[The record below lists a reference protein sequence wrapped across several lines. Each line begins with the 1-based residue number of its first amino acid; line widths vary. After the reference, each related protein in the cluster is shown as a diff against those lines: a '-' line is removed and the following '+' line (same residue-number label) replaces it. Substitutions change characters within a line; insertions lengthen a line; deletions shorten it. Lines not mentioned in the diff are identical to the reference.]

1 MKIWAPLGLFWV
13 LAFGRLSGADL
24 QATHL
29 TCEGRAEPLGVDEP
43 APPLGWQLQAS
54 GRGPAQSA
62 WQVLAASS
70 PALLAGGKGDLWD
83 SGRVAGDVSFGVPYR
98 GRPLVSGQQVFWQV
112 RVWDEAGH
120 ASAWSQPAA
129 WTMGVVEDAGW
140 HAQWIGAPA
149 EANLPLPMLRRE
161 FAVGPGLRRA
171 TVNVCGLGQYELSLN
186 GRKVG
191 DQLLAPGWTKYDKT
205 CLYDTYEV
213 TAMLKEG
220 ANAVGLLLGNGMYNV
235 SAQATGSR
243 YKKFTGS
250 FGAVKAIAQLRLE
263 YADGRVEWIGTNGS
277 WRVAAGPITF
287 SSVYGGEDFDARLVP
302 AGWDGPGFDDRR
314 WVSAAIVPGP
324 GGVLRGLSA
333 AAPPVGAHEVFAPV
347 KVTTLRP
354 GVAVYDFGQNAAQIP
369 RLLVHGLEGSS
380 VRLTP
385 AELLRPNGTIDRASS
400 GGGSAYWQYT
410 LNGGGTADAPEAW
423 SPRFFYSGYRYLQV
437 ELRPATPDG
446 PPPVIHGLESVAV
459 YTDSP
464 LAGEFACSN
473 ELFNRTR
480 TLILWAQRSNLVSIL
495 TDCPHREKL
504 GWLEQDYLNGP
515 SLRYGFDLGPLMGKV
530 LNDIADSQLPS
541 GSVPTI
547 APEYT
552 AFTDRGTPA
561 GGRNAFGDT
570 PEWGSAL
577 VQCAWQ
583 QYLWTGDPAVLARYY
598 GAMQRYVAY
607 LGTRRTPAG
616 LIDYGLGDWY
626 DLGPA
631 RPGKAQLTPVALTA
645 TATYFGDLTVMAKTA
660 RLLGHA
666 DDAVGFGQL
675 AGATRASFNQAFFHA
690 DTGTYA
696 TGSQTANA
704 MPLVFGL
711 VAPAAAQRV
720 VAAIAAD
727 VQARGNALT
736 AGDVGYTYL
745 LRALAA
751 GGRSDV
757 IYAMNNQSDKPG
769 YGYQLAHGAT
779 ALTEAWDA
787 QASSSQDHFML
798 GHIMEWFYR
807 DLAGIGPDPDG
818 PGFKKILIRPTVV
831 GDMTWAKASY
841 DSVQG
846 KIVSDWKR
854 AGQKFTLHVIIPA
867 NTTATAYIPAAD
879 GAGVEENGRPAG
891 QSEGVTLLRT
901 ENQTAVFAVVS
912 GEYTFTATLP

>member
-1 MKIWAPLGLFWV
+1 MKTVARLALTWAL
-13 LAFGRLSGADL
+13 LSGLLRAVDL
-24 QATHL
+24 TPTHL
-29 TCEGRAEPLGVDEP
+29 TCEDRTDPLGVDEA
-43 APPLGWQLQAS
+43 APPLGWQVQ
-54 GRGPAQSA
+54 GTTRGAAQTA
-62 WQVLAASS
+62 WQVLAAPS
-70 PALLAGGKGDLWD
+70 PELLAAGRGDWWD
-83 SGRVAGDVSFGVPYR
+83 SGRVADDRTFGVPYG
-98 GRPLVSGQQVFWQV
+98 GRPPASGQQVFWQV
-112 RVWDEAGH
+112 RVWDAAGRPSGW
-120 ASAWSQPAA
+120 SAPTS
-129 WTMGVVEDAGW
+129 WTAGVMEDSGW

-149 EANLPLPMLRRE
+149 AADLPLPMLRRRFE
-161 FAVGPGLRRA
+161 VRSGLKRA

-191 DQLLAPGWTKYDKT
+191 DQLLAPDWTKYDKT
-205 CLYDTYEV
+205 CLYDTYDV
-213 TAMLKEG
+213 TAMLREG
-220 ANAVGLLLGNGMYNV
+220 ANAAGLLLGNGMFNV
-235 SAQATGSR
+235 SAQATGNR

-250 FGAVKAIAQLRLE
+250 FGALQAIAQLRLE
-263 YADGRVEWIGTNGS
+263 YADGRVEFVGTDGT

-287 SSVYGGEDFDARLVP
+287 SSVYGGEDFDARLAP
-302 AGWDGPGFDDRR
+302 AGWDAPGFDD
-314 WVSAAIVPGP
+314 AAWLPATVVPGP
-324 GGVLRGLSA
+324 GGKLRGLSV
-333 AAPPVGAHEVFAPV
+333 AAPPVGAHEVLAPV

-354 GVAVYDFGQNAAQIP
+354 GVIVYDFGQNAAQIP
-369 RLLVHGLEGSS
+369 SLRVHGPAGSV

-385 AELLRPNGTIDRASS
+385 AELVRPNGTIDRSS
-400 GGGSAYWQYT
+400 AGGGSTYWQYT
-410 LNGGGTADAPEAW
+410 LDGQGTVAAPEAW
-423 SPRFFYSGYRYLQV
+423 FPRFFYSGYRYLQV
-437 ELRPATPDG
+437 ELHPAAPDG
-446 PPPVIHGLESVAV
+446 APPVVDGLESVAI
-459 YTDSP
+459 YTDSTP
-464 LAGEFACSN
+464 VGEFACSN

-541 GSVPTI
+541 GLVPSI

-583 QYLWTGDPAVLARYY
+583 QYLWTGDARVLGQYY
-598 GAMQRYVAY
+598 GPMQRYVAY
-607 LGTRRTPAG
+607 LGTRRTPTG

-645 TATYFGDLTVMAKTA
+645 TATYYADLTVMEKAA
-660 RLLGHA
+660 RLLGHPG
-666 DDAVGFGQL
+666 DAAGFAQL
-675 AGATRASFNQAFFHA
+675 ADATRAAFNRAFFHA

-704 MPLVFGL
+704 MPLVLGL
-711 VAPAAAQRV
+711 ADPATAPRV
-720 VAAIAAD
+720 VAALAAD
-727 VQARGNALT
+727 VQGRGNALT
-736 AGDVGYTYL
+736 AGDIGYTYL

-751 GGRSDV
+751 GDRSDV

-787 QASSSQDHFML
+787 QAGSSQDHFML

-831 GDMTWAKASY
+831 GDLTWVRAGY
-841 DSVQG
+841 DSVRG
-846 KIVSDWKR
+846 RIASDWKR
-854 AGQKFTLHVIIPA
+854 DGQKFTLHVTIPA
-867 NTTATAYIPAAD
+867 NTTATVFVPTTDAASVQEDARPAAQSD
-879 GAGVEENGRPAG
+879 GVK
-891 QSEGVTLLRT
+891 LLRT
-901 ENQTAVFAVVS
+901 ENQTAVFAVGS
-912 GEYTFTATLP
+912 GNYTFTTTLP